1 MTNSHFE
8 TCDDVDHGDV
18 LGKTEDLGCPNIM
31 VCHNTI
37 HTSASQLMQAGL
49 ENYRPA
55 GRNRLTI
62 GSQSWEKGLVVIK
75 SDQLKQ
81 ALAVARPVGNL
92 RTQVVAKLRG
102 AIVDGHFPPGIRLIE
117 RELCELLGV
126 SRTLIREA
134 LRQLE
139 AEGWVE
145 NVPYRGPTVA
155 ATSADEA
162 RQLYEIRAVLEGWA
176 AQRCA
181 ENATDEDRTE
191 LSELVEQLA
200 AAERQGDLKQM
211 MEILDG
217 FHEKLLQS
225 AGNQMLTTYLE
236 SLRSRLRRLRAVSLR
251 QPGRA
256 RQTIE
261 EKRILLEAIKQRDGK
276 KARKAREQH
285 VLNAARNVTA
295 ALVEQPSHVPNEAP
309 AKNTR

>member
-1 MTNSHFE
+1 
-8 TCDDVDHGDV
+8 
-18 LGKTEDLGCPNIM
+18 
-31 VCHNTI
+31 
-37 HTSASQLMQAGL
+37 
-49 ENYRPA
+49 
-55 GRNRLTI
+55 
-62 GSQSWEKGLVVIK
+62 VIK

-81 ALAVARPVGNL
+81 ALAVSRPVGNL

-102 AIVDGHFPPGIRLIE
+102 AIVDGHFAPGIRLIE
-117 RELCELLGV
+117 RELCDLLGV

-155 ATSADEA
+155 TTSADEA

-181 ENATDEDRTE
+181 ENATDEGLAE
-191 LSELVEQLA
+191 LSGLIEQLA
-200 AAERQGDLKQM
+200 AAERHGDLKQM
-211 MEILDG
+211 MDVLDA
-217 FHEKLLQS
+217 FHKKLLQS
-225 AGNQMLTTYLE
+225 AGNQMLTTYLD
-236 SLRSRLRRLRAVSLR
+236 SLRSRLRRLRGVSLR

-261 EKRILLEAIKQRDGK
+261 EKRILLEALKQRDGK

-285 VLNAARNVTA
+285 VLTAARNVTA
-295 ALVEQPSHVPNEAP
+295 ALIDQPSHMQNGAP
-309 AKNTR
+309 VKKTR

>member
-1 MTNSHFE
+1 
-8 TCDDVDHGDV
+8 
-18 LGKTEDLGCPNIM
+18 
-31 VCHNTI
+31 
-37 HTSASQLMQAGL
+37 
-49 ENYRPA
+49 
-55 GRNRLTI
+55 
-62 GSQSWEKGLVVIK
+62 
-75 SDQLKQ
+75 
-81 ALAVARPVGNL
+81 
-92 RTQVVAKLRG
+92 
-102 AIVDGHFPPGIRLIE
+102 
-117 RELCELLGV
+117 LLGV